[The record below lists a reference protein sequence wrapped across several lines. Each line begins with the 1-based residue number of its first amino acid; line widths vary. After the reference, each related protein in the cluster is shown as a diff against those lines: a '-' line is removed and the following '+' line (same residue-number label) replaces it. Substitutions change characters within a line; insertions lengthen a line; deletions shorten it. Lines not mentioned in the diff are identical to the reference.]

1 LLIKYNFFEIIATI
15 FYMDIKEAA
24 SAYSNIANIGGGLNN
39 IASAN
44 DKSSVV
50 NDASFSSLITKS
62 LGSALE
68 AGKKA
73 EEVSTL
79 AVMGKADIAE
89 LAFSVGKAE
98 RVLQE
103 VVAVRDKVISAYQ
116 QIMQMPI

>member
-1 LLIKYNFFEIIATI
+1 
-15 FYMDIKEAA
+15 MDIKQAA
-24 SAYSNIANIGGGLNN
+24 SAYNNIANIGGGIGNVAVSGN
-39 IASAN
+39 GSPA
-44 DKSSVV
+44 V
-50 NDASFSSLITKS
+50 NDASFSSMITKS
-62 LGSALE
+62 LGNALE